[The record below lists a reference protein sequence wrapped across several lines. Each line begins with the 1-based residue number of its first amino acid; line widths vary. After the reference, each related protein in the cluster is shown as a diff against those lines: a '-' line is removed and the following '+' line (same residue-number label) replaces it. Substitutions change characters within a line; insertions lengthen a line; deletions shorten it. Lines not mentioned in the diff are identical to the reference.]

1 MVVNFLK
8 KFIGTTALVFIL
20 TNCTGQ
26 YFFYN
31 DKYFNS
37 DIDIEF
43 GVSGGMMNALTDLG
57 GKKGLGKGFIKD
69 LNGKNFQASGGIF
82 MSGLYQQKIGLRLE
96 ATFGSVKAYDSILSG
111 KTGVEKNRYDRNLS
125 FKSPITEFSA
135 MAEIYPLEI
144 FRKDGDFTESEPPT
158 LMPYILA
165 GVGFYSFRPQA
176 KLNGV
181 WVGLQPL
188 RTEGQGFSQYP
199 EVKKYE
205 LSQINV
211 PVGIGVKYE
220 LGPLL
225 TARFELV
232 HRFLSTDYLDDVS
245 GTYID
250 PTLFN
255 SYLNPAQAAL
265 AQQLHNRSYNTTP
278 GFSGPGGLRGDK
290 KDKDAYFSFNFK
302 LGLNLSRKKIN

>member
-1 MVVNFLK
+1 MVATFLK
-8 KFIGTTALVFIL
+8 KTISVFIL
-20 TNCTGQ
+20 ILFLNSANAQ
-26 YFFYN
+26 YFFYD
-31 DKYFNS
+31 DKYLYS
-37 DIDIEF
+37 DVEVEF
-43 GVSGGMMNALTDLG
+43 GVSGGLMNAMTDLG

-69 LNGKNFQASGGIF
+69 LNGKNTQACGGVF
-82 MSGLYQQKIGLRLE
+82 MSGIYQQKIGLRLE
-96 ATFGSVKAYDSILSG
+96 ATFGSVKAYDSILRG

-144 FRKDGDFTESEPPT
+144 LKKDNGEFEPEAPT
-158 LMPYILA
+158 LMPYLLA

-176 KLNGV
+176 NLNGV
-181 WVGLQPL
+181 WVNLQPL
-188 RTEGQGFSQYP
+188 RTEGQGFAEYP
-199 EVKKYE
+199 ESKKYQ

-220 LGPLL
+220 LGALL

-250 PTLFN
+250 PTLFTN
-255 SYLNPAQAAL
+255 YLNPSQAAL
-265 AQQLHNRSYNTTP
+265 ASQLHNRAYNTSA